1 MILALGKKQFR
12 DEKHGEEMLKKYG
25 DCVLP
30 PEEAE
35 WFGLSIV
42 EALRKSKVET
52 AKRDVKIPLKYEL
65 SRKLI
70 EELNSKHLCYVF

>member
-30 PEEAE
+30 LEEAE

-42 EALRKSKVET
+42 DALRKNKAET
-52 AKRDVKIPLKYEL
+52 AKREAKLPLKYEL

-70 EELNSKHLCYVF
+70 EELNSKF